1 MRCVGTHVH
10 TPMPRFDARLRRD
23 RATSSMASGTGMACT
38 RMRMAAGSRAS
49 GSTTRCTAGASR
61 STRAATAM
69 RASGWTARS
78 TDRCALAACVCTLR
92 RCWLSGAVCGA
103 SQGTLWYA
111 GGDRYQGEWK
121 DGKMHGRGTYT
132 YAEGDR
138 QACPAAQGGGEQ
150 PAACAGI
157 APCRTAYPAAAAAC
171 CGSPRRPRR
180 ILDRAPPMPRPR
192 TPSQVRGR
200 LEGRPAAWQGH
211 GHLRRARRWRGGEVR
226 GRLERR

>member
-23 RATSSMASGTGMACT
+23 RATSSMASGTGMAST

-69 RASGWTARS
+69 RASGSTVRS

-138 QACPAAQGGGEQ
+138 QACPAAQGGGSNSR
-150 PAACAGI
+150 I
-157 APCRTAYPAAAAAC
+157 APDRAMPHDLPC
-171 CGSPRRPRR
+171 CGGSLRRPRR